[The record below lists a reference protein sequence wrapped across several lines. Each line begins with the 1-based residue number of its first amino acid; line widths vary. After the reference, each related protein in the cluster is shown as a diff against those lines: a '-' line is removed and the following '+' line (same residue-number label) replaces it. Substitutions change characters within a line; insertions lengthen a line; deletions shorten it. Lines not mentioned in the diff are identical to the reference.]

1 MKLKGLGRKSTEM
14 LWKKFKEQLSN
25 YLPLTGGTMK
35 GLLNVPYGTA
45 VHYIYGTQGSDGYV
59 HLATIVNKGAYVD
72 APIELT
78 ITRRCESQAT
88 KIVILFNGTSSN
100 DPTLRTF
107 NVVGATA
114 DVWIYKSAASTWE
127 KKRGLGRSK
136 CN

>member
-45 VHYIYGTQGSDGYV
+45 VHYNYGTHGSDGYV
-59 HLATIVNKGAYVD
+59 HLATIGIKRAYVD

-78 ITRRCESQAT
+78 ITRRGDKQPT
-88 KIVILFNGTSSN
+88 KIVILFNGTTSN
-100 DPTLRTF
+100 DPTLRTL

-114 DVWIYKSAASTWE
+114 E
-127 KKRGLGRSK
+127 CPKKRIV
-136 CN
+136 